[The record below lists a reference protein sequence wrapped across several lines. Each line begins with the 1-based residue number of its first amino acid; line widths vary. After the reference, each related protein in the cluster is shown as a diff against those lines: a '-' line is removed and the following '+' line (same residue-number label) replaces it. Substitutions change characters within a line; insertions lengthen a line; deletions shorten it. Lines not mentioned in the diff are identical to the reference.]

1 MSTPLKDYTD
11 KLKDPNSTNRDIKKV
26 YKLYLKSLVTKPK
39 KRGGQVIEGIYKNGQ
54 SSKYKATDYEAWKE

>member
-11 KLKDPNSTNRDIKKV
+11 QLKNPNSTKREITKA

-39 KRGGQVIEGIYKNGQ
+39 KRGGQVIEGIYKNG
-54 SSKYKATDYEAWKE
+54 